1 VRAQGDPPIQTAQNN
16 QKSKAAEKDDG
27 DGVGHGIGAAK
38 NREDGEAKEIKEEE
52 TDREIRW
59 LEAEWESLAE
69 ILRQM
74 DLEIH

>member
-16 QKSKAAEKDDG
+16 QKSKAAEKDDE

-52 TDREIRW
+52 TDREIR
-59 LEAEWESLAE
+59 
-69 ILRQM
+69 
-74 DLEIH
+74 